1 VEAEQRRIERE
12 KAWEE
17 KRRKTEEREKFRS
30 AMAKARTGGRNGQR
44 KLGRES
50 QPLLERVRRMMGSE

>member
-1 VEAEQRRIERE
+1 LE
-12 KAWEE
+12 KA
-17 KRRKTEEREKFRS
+17 RALEEREKFRS

-50 QPLLERVRRMMGSE
+50 LPLLERVRRMMGAEGK